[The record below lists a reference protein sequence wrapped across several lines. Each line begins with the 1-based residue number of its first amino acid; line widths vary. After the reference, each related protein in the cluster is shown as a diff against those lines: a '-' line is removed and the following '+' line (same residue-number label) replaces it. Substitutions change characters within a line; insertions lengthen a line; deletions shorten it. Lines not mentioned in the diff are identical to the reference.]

1 MSARKDKYFFIIAKN
16 ARELY
21 CPMSDDCFNGNS
33 VSTSYSFHLM
43 SARFT
48 LGDFG

>member
-1 MSARKDKYFFIIAKN
+1 MASADFSQFVVT
-16 ARELY
+16 ARFRSPARPLQLW
-21 CPMSDDCFNGNS
+21 
-33 VSTSYSFHLM
+33 THSFHLM